1 MKYIKTFKKYKILE
15 NSDYFDEYYRGVGDI
30 EAIESLKFGHLVYY
44 SSDPISNDWEVIEYS
59 LGDSVSEMDE
69 DEINE
74 YLNELIPW
82 KDINK
87 GVNLTTD
94 KDNASGYSDIVFGIE
109 IIGNYVEFGKSYIF
123 AEHPN
128 NCIIKKC
135 YYMGQEIDREEL
147 IKIISSK

>member
-1 MKYIKTFKKYKILE
+1 MKYIKTFKKYKTLE
-15 NSDYFDEYYRGVGDI
+15 NSDYFDEYYRGVGDD
-30 EAIESLKFGHLVYY
+30 EAIESLKLGHLVYY

-69 DEINE
+69 EGIND

-82 KDINK
+82 MDINK

-109 IIGNYVEFGKSYIF
+109 IIGNYAEFGKSYIF
-123 AEHPN
+123 AEHPED
-128 NCIIKKC
+128 CIIRKC
-135 YYMGQEIDREEL
+135 YYNDREIDKDEL
-147 IKIISSK
+147 IKIIKNK